1 MQYNTK
7 WYWEQSPKQNNVI
20 VPTRKTVHPCLDV
33 MRVTEVKKPK
43 HVCNRNQA
51 HNTIQSHTMCLTDSS
66 HDYIFNKIKRR
77 DTIEYERKLA
87 LMMVVNDC
95 NSIMI

>member
-1 MQYNTK
+1 MFGCYESNG
-7 WYWEQSPKQNNVI
+7 
-20 VPTRKTVHPCLDV
+20 
-33 MRVTEVKKPK
+33 VKKTK
-43 HVCNRNQA
+43 TCLQY
-51 HNTIQSHTMCLTDSS
+51 NTIQSDTMCLTDSS